1 MDFRLIRL
9 SMAAAHIGLSG
20 ADFGLGRFD
29 EARQIEEQSL
39 KQFPDSEFIHWLGY
53 LKPSTSQAA

>member
-1 MDFRLIRL
+1 
-9 SMAAAHIGLSG
+9 MAAAHIGLSG